1 MNPLKLA
8 SILVLFL
15 IMSGGQTI
23 LTVNQADAV
32 CCSFYGGPPGC
43 TKYRYYSAMVFGS
56 TKLVNVTEEGTTF
69 LIKDDKGFYKEFKA
83 SQEFT
88 EQYNQHKTAME
99 KEAAEGK
106 NTEKEVKGF
115 SILNT
120 NEADEIVLIAF
131 VPGTFNHRDNHLG
144 PGAITKRYN
153 KLFESVAS
161 APAVHPYKK
170 ISSASMRTR

>member
-1 MNPLKLA
+1 MNPLKLV
-8 SILVLFL
+8 STFVLLLV
-15 IMSGGQTI
+15 MSGGFTI
-23 LTVNQADAV
+23 LGVNQAYAS
-32 CCSFYGGPPGC
+32 CCNPWRPLPNC
-43 TKYRYYSAMVFGS
+43 TKYSAMVFGS
-56 TKLVNVTEEGTTF
+56 AKPLNEDGTTF